1 MTKSPTGKKK
11 IGIAFSGAVVRGFV
25 HVGVLQALEEEN
37 IRPDIFGGSSAG
49 SIIAYLAA
57 AGLTSQQIL
66 NTSHKISWLRMVRPI
81 LSKLGIVS
89 FQPLEQLLIKQVGDL
104 YFEDLA
110 APLVVS
116 TTDLDTGE
124 PVLFSSGPV
133 APAVHASCAVPG
145 LVKPVSHAGHELLID
160 GGVSNNTPSHSVR
173 SLGADYVIGVDVFS
187 PHRRRFGGPIGVGLN
202 AMEIMVRNSNRGPL
216 GADCLIAPDLSD
228 VSFYRFRQ
236 KQRMIDIGRREAEK
250 HIDEIKREMTSE

>member
-1 MTKSPTGKKK
+1 MSEKTPSKK

-25 HVGVLQALEEEN
+25 HIGVLQALEEAG
-37 IRPDIFGGSSAG
+37 IRPTFWGGSSAG
-49 SIIAYLAA
+49 SLIAYLAA
-57 AGLTSQQIL
+57 AGLSSRQIL
-66 NTSHKISWLRMVRPI
+66 EVSGRLSWFRMFRPI
-81 LSKLGIVS
+81 LSRLGIVS
-89 FQPLEQLLIKQVGDL
+89 FEPLERLLVKQLGKLH
-104 YFEDLA
+104 FEDLA

-116 TTDLDTGE
+116 TTDLDSGN
-124 PVLFSSGPV
+124 PVLFSEGPV

-145 LVKPVSHAGHELLID
+145 LVRPVSHAGHELLID
-160 GGVSNNTPSHSVR
+160 GGVSNNTPSGSVR
-173 SLGADYVIGVDVFS
+173 ALGADYVIGVDVFA

-228 VSFYRFRQ
+228 ISFYRFGQ

-250 HIDEIKREMTSE
+250 HIDQIKLAI